1 MSNILERLAACVDAQ
16 GFTTDA
22 DVLAPLLVE
31 GRGKFTGNAMA
42 LLRPRTT
49 AEVSAIVKI
58 CNETGTPIV
67 PQGGNT
73 GNVGGQ
79 TPDES
84 GKAILLSLTRMK
96 THRALDTANNTMT
109 LEAGVTL
116 AEAQGLAA
124 DQNRLFPLSLASEGS
139 CTIGGNLAT
148 NAGGNA
154 VLRYGNMRDLV
165 LGLEVVLPNGDVLDD
180 LSGLRKDNT
189 GYDLKQLFI
198 GSEGTLGIITAAC
211 LKMFPQ
217 PAETATAMIAI
228 ESPADALTL
237 LDQLQGATGGNL
249 TSFEIMPALAFEF
262 LGKHHPQLRQPF
274 AQGAPWVLL
283 AEASGT
289 NIRAPFEQ
297 ALSEAKALDIVL
309 ANSEAQRK
317 DFWALRET
325 LPGVQKAEG
334 GSIKHDVAVPVSAIP
349 AFLAEAS
356 AKAEQMVPG
365 VRVCA
370 FGHIGDG
377 NIHFNLSQ
385 PAGADTAEFLARW
398 EEVQHQIHAIVLTHG
413 GTISAEH
420 GIGQLKREALRQMKS
435 APALAMMREIKK
447 AIDPNNIMNPG
458 KLLPDD

>member
-1 MSNILERLAACVDAQ
+1 MSDPLKRLAACVDTH
-16 GFTTDA
+16 GFTTDPV
-22 DVLAPLLVE
+22 VLGPLLIE
-31 GRGKFTGNAMA
+31 GRGKFTGKALA

-49 AEVSAIVKI
+49 AEVSAILKI
-58 CNETGTPIV
+58 CHETQTPIV

-79 TPDES
+79 TPDKS
-84 GKAILLSLTRMK
+84 GTAILLSLTRMSGL
-96 THRALDTANNTMT
+96 RSIDAANNTMVV
-109 LEAGVTL
+109 EAGMTL
-116 AEAQGLAA
+116 AQAQANAA
-124 DQNRLFPLSLASEGS
+124 SQQRLFPLSLASEGS

-165 LGLEVVLPNGDVLDD
+165 LGLEVVLPNGDVLDE
-180 LSGLRKDNT
+180 LAGLRKDNT

-198 GSEGTLGIITAAC
+198 GSEGTLGVITAAC

-217 PAETATAMIAI
+217 PAERATAMIAI
-228 ESPADALTL
+228 ETPADALTL
-237 LDQLQGATGGNL
+237 LSDLQTATGGNI

-274 AQGAPWVLL
+274 ATPAPWTLL

-289 NIRAPFEQ
+289 NIRAPFEAALAQ
-297 ALSEAKALDIVL
+297 AAALDIVI
-309 ANSEAQRK
+309 AHSEAQRQ

-325 LPGVQKAEG
+325 LPDVQKLEG

-349 AFLAEAS
+349 AFLSEAT
-356 AKAEQMVPG
+356 AKAKALLPG

-377 NIHFNLSQ
+377 NIHFNLTQ
-385 PAGADTAEFLARW
+385 PVGADKAQFLARW
-398 EEVQHQIHAIVLTHG
+398 ENVQEAIHTVVLAHG

-420 GIGQLKREALRQMKS
+420 GIGQLKRVALAQMKS
-435 APALAMMREIKK
+435 TPALAMMRQIKK